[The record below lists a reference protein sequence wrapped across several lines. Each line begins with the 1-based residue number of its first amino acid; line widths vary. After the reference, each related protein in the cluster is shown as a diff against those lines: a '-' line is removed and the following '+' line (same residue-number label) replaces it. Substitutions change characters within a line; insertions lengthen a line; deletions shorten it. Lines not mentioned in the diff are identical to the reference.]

1 MTRLKLWRAANQALH
16 DALEADERVVVLGQD
31 VARPGGP
38 YGLTRGLVQR
48 FGEERVRDAPIAEGA
63 LLACGVGAAMA
74 GLRPVVEIMFLD
86 FVTLAMDQL
95 VNQAAKFRFF
105 NPGGALPLV
114 VHTLY
119 GGRASMGAQHSQ
131 ALEAWLCHVPGLKVA
146 FPSAP
151 QDAYDVLR
159 DAIDD
164 PGPVVVIEPIALLRA
179 EGEVDLLRPRTPT
192 KGAGRLVRSG
202 GSATVVSWGPA
213 VGICEDAIASLGAD
227 VDLVDLRWLQP
238 WDRDLVLSSFRR
250 TGRLLV
256 VHDAVEEGGYG
267 AEIVATITK
276 EGFWSMDAPPM
287 RVGAPARPI
296 PVRSA
301 DWRDVLPSVERVADA
316 LARLLAA

>member
-31 VARPGGP
+31 VAGPGGP
-38 YGLTRGLVQR
+38 YGLTRGLLQR
-48 FGEERVRDAPIAEGA
+48 FGGERVRDAPIAEGA

-74 GLRPVVEIMFLD
+74 GLRPVVEIMFMD

-105 NPGGALPLV
+105 NPSETLPLV

-146 FPSAP
+146 FPSTP
-151 QDAYDVLR
+151 QDAYDILR

-164 PGPVVVIEPIALLRA
+164 PGPVVIIESIALLRS
-179 EGEVDLLRPRTPT
+179 EGEVDPLRSRAP
-192 KGAGRLVRSG
+192 KQGAARLVRSG
-202 GSATVVSWGPA
+202 RAATVVSWGPS
-213 VGICEDAIASLGAD
+213 VGVCEDAIAHVGTE
-227 VDLVDLRWLQP
+227 VDLIDLRWLRP
-238 WDRDLVLSSFRR
+238 WDLDLVLSSFRR

-267 AEIVATITK
+267 AEIVATVTK
-276 EGFWSMDAPPM
+276 EAFWSLDAPPT
-287 RVGAPARPI
+287 RVAAPARPI

-301 DWRDVLPSVERVADA
+301 DWRDVLPSVERVAGA
-316 LARLLAA
+316 LAELLAT